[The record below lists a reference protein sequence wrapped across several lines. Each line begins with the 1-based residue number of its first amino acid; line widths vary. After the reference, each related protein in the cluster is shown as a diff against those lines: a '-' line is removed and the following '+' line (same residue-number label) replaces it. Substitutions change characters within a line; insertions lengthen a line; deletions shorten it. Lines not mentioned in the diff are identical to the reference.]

1 MALTNANPPR
11 HLADVIPADAAARLK
26 SLLLFAR
33 SRVEGRH
40 AGDNRS
46 VLKGMSSDFM
56 QHRQYFPG
64 DNLKYID
71 WRVFGRT
78 SRYVIREYEETTN
91 LDLYL
96 VLDTTAS
103 MGFAGDGMSK
113 HAFAVKVSAILFYLM
128 LLHKDTFGLSLFS
141 EAMVSHVDPAGGRR
155 HLLQLYASLLDHV
168 PRGVADWTAALR
180 QVQSRVRRRG
190 LVIVLSDFMDDPLR
204 IGKGLSGFR
213 SLGCD
218 VIAFHIIH
226 PQEQTLGQS
235 NMTRYVD
242 IEDRTA
248 ETVDPLLIR
257 DAYARQFG
265 EHVVAVRGECTRRG
279 IASCDL
285 VVSDDYHKAIGAYL
299 RRRMAML
306 M

>member
-1 MALTNANPPR
+1 MMKATPR
-11 HLADVIPADAAARLK
+11 HLADVIPADVAARLK

-46 VLKGMSSDFM
+46 VLKGISTDFM

-64 DNLKYID
+64 DNLKHID

-78 SRYVIREYEETTN
+78 NRYVVREYEETTN

-103 MGFAGDGMSK
+103 MGFAGSGMSK
-113 HAFAVKVSAILFYLM
+113 HEFAVKVSAILSYIM
-128 LLHKDTFGLSLFS
+128 LLHHDTFGLSLFS
-141 EAMVSHVDPAGGRR
+141 EGLVAHVDPAGGRR
-155 HLLQLYASLLDHV
+155 HLLQLYALLVEHA
-168 PRGVADWTAALR
+168 PRGAADWSAALR
-180 QVQSRVRRRG
+180 QVRSRIRRRG

-204 IGKGLSGFR
+204 IGKGLAGFR

-218 VIAFHIIH
+218 VIAFHIVH
-226 PQEQTLGQS
+226 PEEQALRQGG
-235 NMTRYVD
+235 MTRYVD
-242 IEDRTA
+242 IEDRSA

-257 DAYARQFG
+257 DAYARQFQ
-265 EHVVAVRGECTRRG
+265 EHVVAVREECTRRG

-285 VVSDDYHKAIGAYL
+285 AVGDDYHRAVGAYL

-306 M
+306 L